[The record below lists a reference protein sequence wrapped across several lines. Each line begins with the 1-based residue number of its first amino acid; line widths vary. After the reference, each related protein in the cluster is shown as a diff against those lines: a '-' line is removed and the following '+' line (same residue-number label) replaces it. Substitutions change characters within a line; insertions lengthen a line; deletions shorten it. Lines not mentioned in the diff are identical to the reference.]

1 MKNIQQYIV
10 LLLMAM
16 LLVPQSLQ
24 AQEDKKLIIKGVVED
39 ALGPIIGASVVAK
52 NQPGVGA
59 NH

>member
-39 ALGPIIGASVVAK
+39 ALGPIIGCY
-52 NQPGVGA
+52 
-59 NH
+59 H